1 MVDKQIAKDLM
12 SFKTPILVL
21 GDPGQLPPIDGKGY
35 FMNSKPDVMLTEV
48 HRQARD
54 SPILRLAAEVR
65 EQRMPAAGNYGD
77 CRVFKVDDCNM
88 EDLVAADQ
96 VLAYRNAT
104 CHGLNDEIRRALGY
118 TTDLPGLDDRLLCLR
133 NNYDI
138 EVFNGEIFRVTRLPR
153 ASRYGETVSMKV
165 MRENLDSEDE
175 IRIKVHPWFFTNE
188 QNRLTEKQKRESHWF
203 DYGYA
208 ITVHKAQGSQ
218 WDNVLIFNESASQK
232 KEPWKW
238 LYTAITRAR
247 KRVTLV
253 L

>member
-1 MVDKQIAKDLM
+1 
-12 SFKTPILVL
+12 
-21 GDPGQLPPIDGKGY
+21 
-35 FMNSKPDVMLTEV
+35 
-48 HRQARD
+48 
-54 SPILRLAAEVR
+54 
-65 EQRMPAAGNYGD
+65 
-77 CRVFKVDDCNM
+77 M